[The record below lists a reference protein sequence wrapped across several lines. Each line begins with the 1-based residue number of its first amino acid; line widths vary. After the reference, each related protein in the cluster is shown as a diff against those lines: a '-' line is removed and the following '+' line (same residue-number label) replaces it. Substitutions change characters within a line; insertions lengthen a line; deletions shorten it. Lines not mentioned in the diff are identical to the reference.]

1 MAVVINEFDVTP
13 APAAA
18 QPQQA
23 GKAADDGGKASPD
36 LLRQIEKAV
45 QTKQRREHRLTAY

>member
-1 MAVVINEFDVTP
+1 MAVVINEFEVS
-13 APAAA
+13 PAAA
-18 QPQQA
+18 EPPKQEA

-45 QTKQRREHRLTAY
+45 QAKELREHRLTAY